1 MFKETLRIFHRNPVT
16 STITLILIVM
26 ASLGQVVSLGS
37 LYPILQLLTAG
48 NDGVRTANGSI
59 FGKMLAYIGW
69 EVTLGNLL
77 LLFLLLGISY
87 SILNL
92 AAEAYHG
99 LHLRKVEVAL
109 RTELFEAVVSS
120 NWEYASRLRHGEI
133 INIIFREVREY
144 ELTVKFAFYTAGSFL
159 QFLFLISYAAYLNWQ
174 LTVFGMCVTGAG
186 TLALIPIL
194 RYTNTLSKET
204 PQIANQMSNWLI
216 AGLRALKTA
225 KALSLERF
233 LIRTV
238 QPSFR
243 RFASNYF
250 QLNVLVTSQYA
261 VMELVAFVAIS
272 SMIYVGLI
280 VLRIPHAELFIILV
294 LLFRALPQV
303 RWGVD
308 NYHRALTSFPSLQL
322 VRRYLA
328 QSQAARTKE
337 GHLPISP
344 KWQTIVFQNVTF
356 RFNEPRAADPILEHF
371 NAQIH
376 RGEFCAVLGPSGSG
390 KTTLLDLLL
399 GLLRPESGEILVD
412 DVSLRDADPGSWHS
426 QLAYLGQ
433 ESFIM
438 AGTLRSNL
446 LWGSDIA
453 HGDDE
458 LLAALKAVR
467 LDTLVEDETKL
478 LERDVSENGSNLSG
492 GEKQRLALARLFLRQ
507 PALIV
512 LDEPTTG
519 LDVETE
525 RFIFSAIQRFST
537 NVTLVVVTHRE
548 ELTRGADQIIRFSTQ
563 GAIESKAH
571 LASAEVQ

>member
-1 MFKETLRIFHRNPVT
+1 MFRETLRIFHRNPVT
-16 STITLILIVM
+16 STITVILIVM

-144 ELTVKFAFYTAGSFL
+144 ELTVKFAFYTAASFL
-159 QFLFLISYAAYLNWQ
+159 QFSFLISYAAYLNWQ

-294 LLFRALPQV
+294 LLFRALPQI

-328 QSQAARTKE
+328 QSQAARAKE

-356 RFNEPRAADPILEHF
+356 RFNEPPAADPILEHF
-371 NAQIH
+371 NAQIN

-412 DVSLRDADPGSWHS
+412 NVSLRDADPGSWHS

-446 LWGSDIA
+446 LWGSDMA

-548 ELTRGADQIIRFSTQ
+548 ELTRGADQIIRLSTE

>member
-1 MFKETLRIFHRNPVT
+1 MFKETLRIFRRNAVT
-16 STITLILIVM
+16 STITVLLIVT

-48 NDGVRTANGSI
+48 NDGVQTAGGSI

-69 EVTLGNLL
+69 EVTLGNFL
-77 LLFLLLGISY
+77 LLFLLLGIFY

-99 LHLRKVEVAL
+99 LHLRKLEVAL

-133 INIIFREVREY
+133 INIISREVREY
-144 ELTVKFAFYTAGSFL
+144 ELTVKYAFYTAGSFL
-159 QFLFLISYAAYLNWQ
+159 QFSFLISYAAYLNWQ
-174 LTVFGMCVTGAG
+174 LTVFGMCVAGAG

-233 LIRTV
+233 LIQTV

-243 RFASNYF
+243 RFAYNYF

-356 RFNEPRAADPILEHF
+356 RFNEPPAADPILEHF

-412 DVSLRDADPGSWHS
+412 NVSLRDADPGSWHS

-453 HGDDE
+453 HGDEE

>member
-16 STITLILIVM
+16 STITVILIVM

-69 EVTLGNLL
+69 EVSLGNLL

-159 QFLFLISYAAYLNWQ
+159 QFSFLISYAAYLNWQ

-328 QSQAARTKE
+328 QSQAARAKE

-371 NAQIH
+371 NAQIQ

-399 GLLRPESGEILVD
+399 GLLCPESGEILVD
-412 DVSLRDADPGSWHS
+412 NVSLRDADPGSWHS

-548 ELTRGADQIIRFSTQ
+548 ELTRGADQIIRFLPQ

>member
-1 MFKETLRIFHRNPVT
+1 MFRETLRIFHRNPVT
-16 STITLILIVM
+16 STITVILIVM

-159 QFLFLISYAAYLNWQ
+159 QFSFLISYAAYLNWQ

-280 VLRIPHAELFIILV
+280 VLQIPHAELFIILV

-328 QSQAARTKE
+328 QSQAARAKE

-344 KWQTIVFQNVTF
+344 KWQRIVFQNVTF
-356 RFNEPRAADPILEHF
+356 RFNEPPAADPILEHF
-371 NAQIH
+371 NAQIQ

-412 DVSLRDADPGSWHS
+412 NVSLRDADPGSWHS

-548 ELTRGADQIIRFSTQ
+548 ELTRGADQIIRFLPQ

>member
-16 STITLILIVM
+16 STITVILIVM

-159 QFLFLISYAAYLNWQ
+159 QFSFLISYAAYLNWQ

-280 VLRIPHAELFIILV
+280 VLQIPHAELFIILV

-328 QSQAARTKE
+328 QSQAARAKE

-344 KWQTIVFQNVTF
+344 KWQRIVFQNVTF
-356 RFNEPRAADPILEHF
+356 RFNEPPAADPILEHF
-371 NAQIH
+371 NAQIQ

-412 DVSLRDADPGSWHS
+412 NVSLRDADPGSWHS

-548 ELTRGADQIIRFSTQ
+548 ELTRGADQIIRFLPQ

>member
-16 STITLILIVM
+16 STITVILIVM

-159 QFLFLISYAAYLNWQ
+159 QFSFLISYAAYLNWQ

-328 QSQAARTKE
+328 QSQAARAKE

-467 LDTLVEDETKL
+467 LDTLVEGETKL
-478 LERDVSENGSNLSG
+478 LEREVTENGSNLSG

-525 RFIFSAIQRFST
+525 RFIFSAIRRFST

-548 ELTRGADQIIRFSTQ
+548 ELTRGADQIIRFLPQ

>member
-1 MFKETLRIFHRNPVT
+1 MFRETLRIFHRNPVT
-16 STITLILIVM
+16 STITVILIVM

-144 ELTVKFAFYTAGSFL
+144 ELTVKFAFYTAASFL
-159 QFLFLISYAAYLNWQ
+159 QFSFLISYAAYLNWQ

-294 LLFRALPQV
+294 LLFRALPQI

-328 QSQAARTKE
+328 QSQAARAKE

-356 RFNEPRAADPILEHF
+356 KFNEPPAADPILEHF
-371 NAQIH
+371 NAQIN

-412 DVSLRDADPGSWHS
+412 NVSLRDADPGSWHS

-548 ELTRGADQIIRFSTQ
+548 ELTRGADQIIRLSTE